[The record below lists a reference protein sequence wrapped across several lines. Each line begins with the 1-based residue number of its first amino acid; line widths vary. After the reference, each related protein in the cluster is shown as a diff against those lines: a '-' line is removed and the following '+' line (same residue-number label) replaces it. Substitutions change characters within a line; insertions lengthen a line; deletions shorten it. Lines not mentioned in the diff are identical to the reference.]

1 MFDLMPFDS
10 DRKRRRSRRS
20 PTESFIDNFLSE
32 SMRNMRDVMRE
43 GFKTDILDKGDKFVI
58 EAELPGMSKDD
69 INLELEE
76 NILTISARY
85 SQEEEHSDEDYLK
98 RERSTGACQ
107 RSFQV
112 ENVKEDEIS
121 AEFENGVLKV
131 DLPKRESER
140 KKRRTIDIN

>member
-1 MFDLMPFDS
+1 MFDLMPFES
-10 DRKRRRSRRS
+10 GKRRKRSRRS
-20 PTESFIDNFLSE
+20 PTESIIDNFLSE
-32 SMRNMRDVMRE
+32 SMKNMRDVMRE
-43 GFKTDILDKGDKFVI
+43 GFKTDILDKDDKFVI

-76 NILTISARY
+76 NVLTISARY
-85 SQEEEHSDEDYLK
+85 SQEEEHRDEDYLR

-121 AEFENGVLKV
+121 AEFENGILKI
-131 DLPKRESER
+131 DLPKRETER